1 MCRDEQR
8 REHVYHAA
16 NTSLIPDSKAK
27 RRTRTRQKSTANMIV
42 SFGFNPPQPNVIFD
56 LLFRLIPLRVCGTN
70 SSLVRAWYTS
80 VSSIAQRH
88 SKSYRITGSLSTIR
102 FGRTGKS
109 AALRHSRSLHVSFA
123 ILFSVI
129 KYPHRRETARK
140 ATRFLGS

>member
-80 VSSIAQRH
+80 GILDRAETLEEFQDS
-88 SKSYRITGSLSTIR
+88 GL
-102 FGRTGKS
+102 
-109 AALRHSRSLHVSFA
+109 AAD
-123 ILFSVI
+123 
-129 KYPHRRETARK
+129 Y
-140 ATRFLGS
+140 